1 MVKFGSWYDDLSV
14 GQKISHPSERIIDED
29 SNLLFCEITSN
40 HHPLHTDADFAEKT
54 QHGQLVV
61 PGTYVL
67 SLAVGLTVPEISGKA
82 IANLSYSNIEH
93 LKPTF
98 IGDKIRVKSMI
109 LEKRRSVTKPDRGIV
124 MVESQVFNQKD
135 EKVMLFRRAVMIP
148 VED

>member
-1 MVKFGSWYDDLSV
+1 MEKFGSWYDDLSV
-14 GQKISHPSERIIDED
+14 GQSIIHPLEKIIDKD
-29 SNLLFCEITSN
+29 SNFLFCEITSN

-82 IANLSYSNIEH
+82 IANLSYSDVEH

-98 IGDKIRVKSMI
+98 IGDKIRVKSRI
-109 LEKRRSVTKPDRGIV
+109 LEKRKSATKPDRGIV
-124 MVESQVFNQKD
+124 KVESHVFNQKD
-135 EKVMLFRRAVMIP
+135 EKVMLFTRCVMIP
-148 VED
+148 LEG